1 MTPGFGLPARALPY
15 TKSAILI
22 VLSRKRLHCIRGV
35 MDAVHKFCNV
45 IYGDKKQCED
55 GTHNIGQ
62 ETDTMRRNVTS
73 HRRQDRPRRVCLL
86 YIHAHI
92 FVSFIERAR

>member
-1 MTPGFGLPARALPY
+1 
-15 TKSAILI
+15 
-22 VLSRKRLHCIRGV
+22 

-73 HRRQDRPRRVCLL
+73 HQRQDRPRRACLL

-92 FVSFIERAR
+92 FVSFIERARYRFTHGLTTVPQSSQTRGTHAA